1 MSFLYI
7 FHRVGKNYIKLI
19 SGGYI
24 MNTHT
29 NKKVV
34 CVKDIPSNLIEE
46 AIFIL
51 KSDVVDDK
59 NSKTKGARREIILKE
74 TEDLVREYSDE
85 FDRMEIEEE
94 NEKVITNEF
103 KLKIVLSAVLVVL
116 VCYLISI
123 II

>member
-1 MSFLYI
+1 
-7 FHRVGKNYIKLI
+7 
-19 SGGYI
+19 

-59 NSKTKGARREIILKE
+59 KSKGARREIILKE

-85 FDRMEIEEE
+85 FERLESEEE
-94 NEKVITNEF
+94 NEKVITNEL
-103 KLKIVLSAVLVVL
+103 KLKIFLSALLVVL
-116 VCYLISI
+116 VCYLVSI

>member
-1 MSFLYI
+1 
-7 FHRVGKNYIKLI
+7 
-19 SGGYI
+19 

-59 NSKTKGARREIILKE
+59 KSKGARREIILKE

-85 FDRMEIEEE
+85 FERLECEEE
-94 NEKVITNEF
+94 TKKVITNEL
-103 KLKIVLSAVLVVL
+103 KLKIFLSALLVVL
-116 VCYLISI
+116 VCYLVSI

>member
-1 MSFLYI
+1 
-7 FHRVGKNYIKLI
+7 
-19 SGGYI
+19 

-29 NKKVV
+29 NKKVI

-51 KSDVVDDK
+51 KTDGIEEN
-59 NSKTKGARREIILKE
+59 NSKLKFARKDIILKE
-74 TEDLVREYSDE
+74 TEELVKEYSDE
-85 FDRMEIEEE
+85 FDNIEL
-94 NEKVITNEF
+94 NEKKENIYPNEF
-103 KLKIVLSAVLVVL
+103 KLKIVLGTILFAL

>member
-1 MSFLYI
+1 
-7 FHRVGKNYIKLI
+7 
-19 SGGYI
+19 

-103 KLKIVLSAVLVVL
+103 KMKIVLSAVLVVL

>member
-1 MSFLYI
+1 
-7 FHRVGKNYIKLI
+7 
-19 SGGYI
+19 

-51 KSDVVDDK
+51 KSDVIEDK
-59 NSKTKGARREIILKE
+59 RGIRKEIILKE
-74 TEDLVREYSDE
+74 TEELVREYSDE
-85 FDRMEIEEE
+85 FDNMEIDDEEE
-94 NEKVITNEF
+94 KNIKTDL
-103 KLKIVLSAVLVVL
+103 KLKIVLSAILVVL

-123 II
+123 IV

>member
-1 MSFLYI
+1 
-7 FHRVGKNYIKLI
+7 
-19 SGGYI
+19 

-51 KSDVVDDK
+51 KSDVIEDK
-59 NSKTKGARREIILKE
+59 RGIRKEIILKE

-85 FDRMEIEEE
+85 FDNMEVEYQEEK
-94 NEKVITNEF
+94 NIKTDL
-103 KLKIVLSAVLVVL
+103 KLKIVLSAILVVL

-123 II
+123 IV

>member
-1 MSFLYI
+1 
-7 FHRVGKNYIKLI
+7 
-19 SGGYI
+19 

-51 KSDVVDDK
+51 KSDVVEDK
-59 NSKTKGARREIILKE
+59 KGTRKEIILKE
-74 TEDLVREYSDE
+74 TEELVREYSDE
-85 FDRMEIEEE
+85 FDKIEIYEEE
-94 NEKVITNEF
+94 EKKIINEF
-103 KLKIVLSAVLVVL
+103 KLKIVLSAILVVL
-116 VCYLISI
+116 VCYLVSI

>member
-1 MSFLYI
+1 
-7 FHRVGKNYIKLI
+7 
-19 SGGYI
+19 

-51 KSDVVDDK
+51 KSDVVENK
-59 NSKTKGARREIILKE
+59 NSKSNFTRKEIILKE

-85 FDRMEIEEE
+85 FDRIEVEQEE
-94 NEKVITNEF
+94 SKF
-103 KLKIVLSAVLVVL
+103 KIVNDYKIKIVLATVLVLCVG
-116 VCYLISI
+116 YLISI